1 MNASV
6 LIVDDDRA
14 MCQLVQDVLSR
25 NGYNVTAQLDAES
38 ALVSVDTS
46 DFDVV
51 ITDIKLASTN
61 GLELCRR
68 VTEKRPDV
76 PVVVFTAFGSMDTA
90 VGAIRAGAYD
100 YITKPVDL
108 ESLALTVRR
117 AIAHRRLQQEVKE
130 LRRRVDEADQ
140 LDDLI
145 GASAPMKNVYRMIQQ
160 LRDSD
165 ASVLITGES
174 GTGKELVA
182 RALHRTSV
190 RKDGPFVAINCA
202 AVPQNLLESELFGHA
217 RGAFTDAKQSR
228 EGLFIQADNGTLF
241 LDELGDMMLEM
252 QSKLLRVLQERQV
265 RPVGG
270 NREIPFNTRILAATN
285 RDLESEVEL
294 GEFRQ
299 DLYYRINV
307 VRIHV
312 PPLRSRGNDIL
323 LLAQHFIDAIRRRT
337 GKEVAGISSDAAK
350 KLLAYDWPGNVRE
363 LQNCVERAVAL
374 TRFEQIVVDDLPDKI
389 RVYQSTELVI
399 HGDDPEEFPTL
410 EELERRYIRRVLE
423 ATRGNKTQA
432 SRILGMNRRTLYRR
446 IERLGLEDGGES
458 VAR

>member
-6 LIVDDDRA
+6 LVVDDDRA
-14 MCQLVQDVLSR
+14 MCELVQDALSR
-25 NGYNVTAQLDAES
+25 NGYEVTSQLDAES
-38 ALVSVDTS
+38 ALFSVDTK

-51 ITDIKLASTN
+51 ITDIKLQSAN

-68 VTEKRPDV
+68 VNEKRPDV
-76 PVVVFTAFGSMDTA
+76 PVVVFTAFGSIDTA

-130 LRRRVDEADQ
+130 LRQRVSDTAQ
-140 LDDLI
+140 LDDLV
-145 GASAPMKNVYRMIQQ
+145 GASSSMKNVYRMIQQ
-160 LRDSD
+160 LGDSD

-182 RALHRTSV
+182 RALHRTST

-202 AVPQNLLESELFGHA
+202 AVPQTLLESELFGHS
-217 RGAFTDAKQSR
+217 RGAFTDAKQAR
-228 EGLFIQADNGTLF
+228 DGLFIQADNGTLF
-241 LDELGDMMLEM
+241 LDELGDMVLEM
-252 QSKLLRVLQERQV
+252 QSKLLRVLQERKV

-270 NREIPFNTRILAATN
+270 VREIPFNTRIIAATN
-285 RDLESEVEL
+285 RDLESDVEAN
-294 GEFRQ
+294 EFRQ

-323 LLAQHFIDAIRRRT
+323 LLAQHFIEDIRKRT
-337 GKEVAGISSDAAK
+337 GKQVTGISSDAAK
-350 KLLAYDWPGNVRE
+350 KLLAYNWPGNVRE
-363 LQNCVERAVAL
+363 LQNCIERAVAL
-374 TRFEQIVVDDLPDKI
+374 TRFEHLVVDDLPDKI
-389 RVYQSTELVI
+389 RLYQSTELVI
-399 HGDDPEEFPTL
+399 RGDDPEEFPTL

-446 IERLGLEDGGES
+446 IERLGLEE
-458 VAR
+458 

>member
-14 MCQLVQDVLSR
+14 MCDLVQDVLSR
-25 NGYNVTAQLDAES
+25 NGYNVTSQLDAES

-51 ITDIKLASTN
+51 ITDIKLQSTN

-130 LRRRVDEADQ
+130 LRRMVTESDQ
-140 LDDLI
+140 LDELI
-145 GASAPMKNVYRMIQQ
+145 GTSAPMKNVYRMIQQ

-182 RALHRTSV
+182 RALHRTST
-190 RKDGPFVAINCA
+190 RKDGPFIAINCA

-228 EGLFIQADNGTLF
+228 EGLFIQADGGTLF
-241 LDELGDMMLEM
+241 LDELGDMVLEM

-270 NREIPFNTRILAATN
+270 NREIPFNTRIIAATN
-285 RDLESEVEL
+285 RDLESEVEV
-294 GEFRQ
+294 GDFRQ

-323 LLAQHFIDAIRRRT
+323 LLAQHFIDGIRKRT
-337 GKEVAGISSDAAK
+337 GKEVAGISSEAAK

-363 LQNCVERAVAL
+363 LQNCIERAVAL

-389 RVYQSTELVI
+389 RLYQSTELVI

-410 EELERRYIRRVLE
+410 EELERRYIRRVLD

-446 IERLGLEDGGES
+446 IERLGLEEES
-458 VAR
+458 VSG

>member
-25 NGYNVTAQLDAES
+25 NGYNVTSQLDAES
-38 ALVSVDTS
+38 ALVSVDSS

-51 ITDIKLASTN
+51 ITDIKLQNTN

-130 LRRRVDEADQ
+130 LRRRVTETDQ

-190 RKDGPFVAINCA
+190 RKEGPFIAINCA
-202 AVPQNLLESELFGHA
+202 AVPANLLESELFGHA

-228 EGLFIQADNGTLF
+228 EGLFIQADGGTLF

-270 NREIPFNTRILAATN
+270 NREIPFNTRIIAATN
-285 RDLESEVEL
+285 RDLESEVEA

-323 LLAQHFIDAIRRRT
+323 LLAQHFIDGIRKRT
-337 GKEVAGISSDAAK
+337 GKEVSGISSEAAK
-350 KLLAYDWPGNVRE
+350 KLLVYDWPGNVRE
-363 LQNCVERAVAL
+363 LQNCIERAVAL

-389 RVYQSTELVI
+389 RLYQSTELVI

-446 IERLGLEDGGES
+446 IERLGLEDGES

>member
-25 NGYNVTAQLDAES
+25 NGYNVTSQLDAES

-51 ITDIKLASTN
+51 ITDIKLQSTN

-190 RKDGPFVAINCA
+190 RKDGPFIAINCA

-270 NREIPFNTRILAATN
+270 NREIPFNTRIIAATN
-285 RDLESEVEL
+285 RDLESEVEA

-323 LLAQHFIDAIRRRT
+323 LLAQHFIDGIRRRT
-337 GKEVAGISSDAAK
+337 SKEVAGISSDAAK

-363 LQNCVERAVAL
+363 LQNCIERAVAL

-389 RVYQSTELVI
+389 RMYQSTELVI

-446 IERLGLEDGGES
+446 IERLGLEDNES